1 MFEVSNE
8 ATKAVVYIYGTIG
21 EDWWSP
27 EDSVRAK
34 EFSQTLDSL
43 SPKPLDIRIDSCGGD
58 VYEGYAIAGAIHRYE
73 GETNAY
79 IDGIAASAAAYIG
92 VMADKIHMNE
102 YAMFMIHKAACYTQ
116 GNSDE
121 LMTTAQRL
129 ISIDDAIAGIV
140 SKRTGLSLD
149 EAKSAIAA
157 ETWYSAEDAKS
168 AGMCDEIIQTE
179 ERMVACVDKAI
190 ADRYRNV
197 PQNVQVVDSRQPAQ
211 TVENGA
217 SHTVPII
224 PEKTVA
230 KAAIVLGNRVYH
242 RKENNGSE

>member
-1 MFEVSNE
+1 MFKVSNE
-8 ATKAVVYIYGTIG
+8 ASRATVYIYGTIG

-27 EDSVRAK
+27 EDSNRAK
-34 EFSQTLDSL
+34 EFSQTLDGL

-73 GETNAY
+73 GETNVY

-92 VMADKIHMNE
+92 VMADKVHMNE
-102 YAMFMIHKAACYTQ
+102 YAMLMIHKASCMTQ
-116 GNSDE
+116 GNSDD

-129 ISIDDAIAGIV
+129 MSIDDAIAGIV
-140 SKRTGLSLD
+140 SKRTGLTLD
-149 EAKSAIAA
+149 EAKAAIAA

-179 ERMVACVDKAI
+179 ERVVACVDKAI

-197 PQNVQVVDSRQPAQ
+197 PQNVRVVDASQSAQ

-217 SHTVPII
+217 SHTVPMI
-224 PEKTVA
+224 PEMTVA

-242 RKENNGSE
+242 RKEHHGE